1 MQIRDQMKKIKKAL
15 VVYYAKNY
23 GALDV
28 VKKALQ
34 KNKVTASYT
43 VRENEAAIRKGVNK
57 ADAVIIVGGDGTL
70 LRAAHFIEDT
80 PILHVSS
87 STDKNEAFFARA
99 TNKDAGKKIKL
110 LAEGKY
116 GITKL
121 LRLEAILNG
130 KKLPFKAL
138 NEIYAG
144 IREAYHVSRYA
155 LIIGK
160 RKEEQKSSGIL
171 IATPAGS
178 HAWVRSAGGV
188 RLPLTAKKIEYVV
201 REPYIGR
208 LTKPK
213 MTKGVFNNNQSLTLI
228 SKIWERHNGVIV
240 MDSYK
245 KEFEFKNGD
254 RLVVRAA
261 KKPLNLISF

>member
-1 MQIRDQMKKIKKAL
+1 MKKLKKAL
-15 VVYYAKNY
+15 VVYYTRNY
-23 GALDV
+23 GTLNV
-28 VKKALQ
+28 VKRAL
-34 KNKVTASYT
+34 KNNKVAASY
-43 VRENEAAIRKGVNK
+43 VKRENEAAIKKGVRR
-57 ADAVIIVGGDGTL
+57 ADAVIVVGGDGTL
-70 LRAAHFIEDT
+70 LRASHFIEGT
-80 PILHVSS
+80 PVLHISS

-99 TNKDAGKKIKL
+99 TRGDANRKIRL
-110 LAEGKY
+110 LAAGRHK
-116 GITKL
+116 ITRL
-121 LRLEAILNG
+121 LRLEATLNG

-144 IREAYHVSRYA
+144 SREAYHVSRYA

-178 HAWVRSAGGV
+178 HAWVKSAGG
-188 RLPLTAKKIEYVV
+188 RTLPLAAKKIEYVV

-213 MTKGVFNNNQSLTLI
+213 MTKGVLGSSQSVILI
-228 SKIWERHNGVIV
+228 SKIWESHKGVVVI
-240 MDSYK
+240 DSYK

-254 RLVVRAA
+254 KLVVRAA
-261 KKPLNLISF
+261 RQPLNLVSF